1 MLLRAFTSKSFVSTR
16 FHFSWVDIER
26 SDIAGSFLHM
36 VNLCLTLRE
45 TADLFSKVTAPL
57 RVSRRATSGGRGAG
71 AGGGCGPISDYVL
84 PLKAV

>member
-1 MLLRAFTSKSFVSTR
+1 
-16 FHFSWVDIER
+16 
-26 SDIAGSFLHM
+26 M

-71 AGGGCGPISDYVL
+71 GGGAGCGPISDYVL
-84 PLKAV
+84 PLKVV